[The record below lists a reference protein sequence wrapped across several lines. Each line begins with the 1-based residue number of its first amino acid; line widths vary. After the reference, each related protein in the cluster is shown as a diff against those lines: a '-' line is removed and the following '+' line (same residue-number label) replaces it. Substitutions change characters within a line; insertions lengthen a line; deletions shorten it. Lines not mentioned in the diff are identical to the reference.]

1 MKRSVKSLLAA
12 VLTLVLLSASVLP
25 VGAADFK
32 SKLRSGWVRM
42 NDNAVLLADKSVGL
56 KVGNALLDGA
66 VQPQKT
72 LSELFADKQIVN
84 IFLLSPENVDKVSDT
99 LAQSADICLV
109 QLQDGRK
116 TYYIAVDLRTENAV
130 YLSNLFVLRATS
142 EKLWQRTE
150 QMADAAKGEK
160 PFLMDYTHIVG
171 ELELHYLGYRVTQ
184 AMGGEQLQGLL
195 RKVYNSC
202 TVADLNADEYRM
214 LAILRVV
221 GLLIG

>member
-25 VGAADFK
+25 VGAADFR
-32 SKLRSGWVRM
+32 SKLRSGWVRA

-116 TYYIAVDLRTENAV
+116 TYYIAVDLRTDNAV

-150 QMADAAKGEK
+150 QMADAAKGTK
-160 PFLMDYTHIVG
+160 PYLMDYTHIVG

-202 TVADLNADEYRM
+202 SVADLNADEYRM